1 MSSSENKTKIYD
13 FLSSV
18 FRYDDLKEDDNI
30 FAMGFVNSMFA
41 MELVAFVEKTF
52 EIKVENE
59 DLDLENFKSINAIAG
74 LVEGKLNGST

>member
-74 LVEGKLNGST
+74 RVEGKLNGST